1 MLKKTA
7 GMLTLAMS
15 LGIVIGAI
23 GNHAI
28 SSEKPQISR
37 TELINADLVDMK
49 DKVAH
54 MYTTELA
61 PGVLTP
67 RHSHPGHYFTYVL
80 EGSGIVEEDG
90 KPTLHLS
97 PGASYYIHSSTEK
110 PVSWHSVWNTSKT
123 EPLKTLVVLINSK
136 DQKSTVFEK

>member
-1 MLKKTA
+1 MLKKTV

-15 LGIVIGAI
+15 AGIFIGAI

-28 SSEKPQISR
+28 SSEKPPISR
-37 TELINADLVDMK
+37 TELINADLVDQK
-49 DKVAH
+49 DQVAH
-54 MYTTELA
+54 MYISELA

-80 EGSGIVEEDG
+80 QGTGVMEEDG
-90 KPTLHLS
+90 KPTRPLS
-97 PGASYYIHSSTEK
+97 PGVSNYIYSSPEQ
-110 PVSWHSVWNTSKT
+110 PAPWHSVWNTSKT
-123 EPLKTLVVLINSK
+123 EPLKTLVVLINNK